1 LTQGSALQLIDS
13 AIKDIGF
20 DVIAMAK
27 KTSKIH
33 YRYQDRIQNVKAI
46 YQQNTK
52 RRGLAKHLLSI
63 EAEAVK
69 DGKAIPV
76 RFIYVRNRNRLKDY
90 LVLVTTDMSLG
101 EEEIISLY
109 GRR

>member
-33 YRYQDRIQNVKAI
+33 YRYQGRMQDVKAI

-52 RRGLAKHLLSI
+52 RRGRSKYLLSV
-63 EAEAVK
+63 EAEAVVK
-69 DGKAIPV
+69 DGRQQGNSCPLCLCA
-76 RFIYVRNRNRLKDY
+76 
-90 LVLVTTDMSLG
+90 
-101 EEEIISLY
+101 
-109 GRR
+109 